1 VRRSVL
7 LCCVAALIPLWYST
21 VDAQAK
27 ASKARAEAVASAP
40 HRDAASDLDDRTAG
54 GDVQPLDR
62 RVSLDLTNVPL
73 RDALREIDRKA
84 QLGLAYTPR
93 IVPVN
98 KRVTIKA
105 DSITAG
111 EALER
116 VLRGT
121 GIVAVMTTSE
131 TVMLVKAQVK
141 HAELP
146 VSDSSGFAY
155 VLVHVTDSV
164 ADRAARSDTA
174 SKKEIIGATVSVKGL
189 KISMQTREQGYAV
202 LQHVP
207 SGLRT
212 ITVRFLGYTPV
223 ERTIVVPDTGYIRV
237 DVAMQMGMT
246 RLQEVVTTAT
256 GQQRRYELA
265 NDITKLDVDS
275 IVRTQPISSVTDL
288 LEGRVP
294 GLTVQHTSGAPG
306 DPSRLR
312 LRGTSSMLRNND
324 PIVIVDGV
332 RVYSAQSDSTSANL
346 ASGRGAGG
354 NILGGTLYTAAPSPL
369 DQIDPQA
376 IQTIE
381 VLKGPSAA
389 TLYGPDAANGV
400 IVITMKK
407 GRAGPAR
414 WSVNATHGL
423 SYMPGKYPE
432 GLYRWGTDLRNFSTV
447 LCPLSS
453 FSCRADSLVR
463 FQALNDDRYT
473 LLKQGGSSSLSL
485 GVSGGS
491 EALTYAITGSY
502 DNDEGILSLP
512 GVEATRF
519 TNEHGSAPFSW
530 MTRPQQLRRWSGTSR
545 LSAKLGAKTDASL
558 TMTLTRESQQRSS
571 LDQDLATL
579 MTTYIDASTGTYWRA
594 QGLGLSTTNEL
605 LPDFYQRTTDDATN
619 FTNAA
624 NFNWRPLS
632 WLTTSADA
640 GLNVISRQDDQL
652 LPRGFLPNSD
662 SAGRL
667 FTGSGSTVV
676 STINLRATGTAPL
689 PWGFHLQL
697 STGANYTRTSASA
710 LETGVNGLAPGT
722 SSVNGAEQIMF
733 STQNVSDI
741 TSFGWYIEPD
751 FTHDRFTITTGLRL
765 DGSSTF
771 GSNVSVPIFPKV
783 GVSWLISQEP
793 FFPFKRLFDVF
804 RVRAA
809 YGRAGVWPGP
819 ADRLRLYSSSR
830 PWEDGGFVDVTQ
842 VSTIGNSQIRPER
855 SSEVEG
861 GFDADFVQGRLS
873 VGFSG
878 YRKMRFDALEH
889 VPVAPSVYGANVQEL
904 LNIGTIRNTG
914 IEATVTGQL
923 IRSDPV
929 TWSASLNLTRNHN
942 LVTKLGDGVLPFGSN
957 DARVVAGYP
966 LFSRWARPIL
976 GFSDANHD
984 GIIERNEVLLGDTL
998 VFMGGSEPNYEAN
1011 LFSTLSL
1018 FRGTV
1023 TVSGGLSY
1031 QAGLTQINQTIGT
1044 AGQAIFSPGTSDPKS
1059 SLGEQAAVVVM
1070 NETQYGLM
1078 QTVSTWRIMSLAV
1091 AYNLSPEFAARFG
1104 ARALSVALEGTN
1116 LGLFTNYKGKDPN
1129 VNAFATGNSTLDTG
1143 VLPLPRAWSLAV
1155 HATY

>member
-1 VRRSVL
+1 MRRSVML
-7 LCCVAALIPLWYST
+7 WCVAGIVPWCGVAG
-21 VDAQAK
+21 AQAT
-27 ASKARAEAVASAP
+27 AAKARATTTAAANEAP
-40 HRDAASDLDDRTAG
+40 AAA
-54 GDVQPLDR
+54 QPLER
-62 RVSLDLTNVPL
+62 LVSLDLTNVPL
-73 RDALREIDRKA
+73 RDALREIDQQA

-98 KRVTIKA
+98 KRVSIKA

-111 EALER
+111 DALQR

-121 GIVAVMTTSE
+121 GVVAVETTSE
-131 TVMLVKAQVK
+131 TVMLVKEKAK
-141 HAELP
+141 RAELP
-146 VSDSSGFAY
+146 MRDSTGYAA
-155 VLVHVTDSV
+155 VLVHV
-164 ADRAARSDTA
+164 ADTTNNR
-174 SKKEIIGATVSVKGL
+174 ELMGVTVSIKGTKL
-189 KISMQTREQGYAV
+189 TATSGDQGYA
-202 LQHVP
+202 LIRYVP

-212 ITVRFLGYTPV
+212 VDIRYFGYVPV
-223 ERTIVVPDTGYIRV
+223 ERTTVVPDSGYVRI
-237 DVAMQMGMT
+237 DVLMHMGMT

-265 NDITKLDVDS
+265 NDITKLDADS

-324 PIVIVDGV
+324 PIVVVDGV

-354 NILGGTLYTAAPSPL
+354 NVLGGAEYRAAPSPL
-369 DQIDPQA
+369 DQIDPHA

-407 GRAGPAR
+407 GQAGPAR
-414 WSVNATHGL
+414 WSASVAHGI
-423 SYMPGKYPE
+423 SYMPGAYPI
-432 GLYRWGTDLRNFSTV
+432 GLYRWGTDLRSFSTE
-447 LCPLSS
+447 LCPLQSTG
-453 FSCRADSLVR
+453 CRADSLVK

-473 LLKQGGSSSLSL
+473 LLKHGGNSNVSL

-491 EALTYAITGSY
+491 EALTYAISGSY
-502 DNDEGILSLP
+502 DNDEGLIGLP

-519 TNEHGSAPFSW
+519 ETVHGTAPFSW
-530 MTRPQQLRRWSGTSR
+530 MTRPEQLRRWSGSSR
-545 LSAKLGAKTDASL
+545 LTAKLGEKADASL
-558 TMTLTRESQQRSS
+558 TTSLTRERQQRSS
-571 LDQDLATL
+571 LEQGITTL
-579 MTTYIDASTGTYWRA
+579 LTTYIDPATGTYWRA
-594 QGLGLSTTNEL
+594 SGTGLSTTDEL
-605 LPDFYQRTTDDATN
+605 LPDFYTRTTDDATN
-619 FTNAA
+619 FTNAI
-624 NFNWRPLS
+624 NVNWRPLG

-640 GLNVISRQDDQL
+640 GVNVINRQDDQL
-652 LPRGFLPNSD
+652 VPRGMLPFSD

-667 FTGSGSTVV
+667 FTGTGSTVV
-676 STINLRATGTAPL
+676 STVNLRATGTAPL

-697 STGANYTRTSASA
+697 SSGANYTRTALSS
-710 LETGVNGLAPGT
+710 LETGVVGLAPGT
-722 SSVNGAEQIMF
+722 SSVNGAEQIAY
-733 STQNVSDI
+733 SRQNGSDI
-741 TSFGWYIEPD
+741 TSFGWYLEPD

-771 GSNVSVPIFPKV
+771 GSNVSVPIFPKI

-793 FFPFKRLFDVF
+793 FFPFKHFFDVV

-855 SSEVEG
+855 SSEMEG
-861 GFDADFVQGRLS
+861 GFDADFLHGQLS

-878 YRKMRFDALEH
+878 YRKMRYDALEN
-889 VPVAPSVYGANVQEL
+889 VPVAPSIYGDGVSEL
-904 LNIGTIRNTG
+904 LNIGTVRNTG
-914 IEATVTGQL
+914 IEATVSAQL
-923 IRSDPV
+923 VRTDPV
-929 TWSASLNLTRNHN
+929 TWTAAVNVTRNHN
-942 LVTKLGDGVLPFGSN
+942 LVTKLGDGVLPFGTS
-957 DARVVAGYP
+957 DARIVAGYP
-966 LFSRWARPIL
+966 LFGRWARPIL
-976 GFSDANHD
+976 GYSDANQD
-984 GIIERNEVLLGDTL
+984 GIIQRNEVLLGDSL

-1011 LFSTLSL
+1011 FFSTLSL
-1018 FRGTV
+1018 LRGAV
-1023 TVSGGLSY
+1023 TVSGSLAY
-1031 QAGLTQINQTIGT
+1031 QGGLTQINQTIGS
-1044 AGQAIFSPGTSDPKS
+1044 AGQDIFSPGASDPHS
-1059 SLGEQAAVVVM
+1059 SFGEQAAIVVIG
-1070 NETQYGLM
+1070 ESTYGLM
-1078 QTVSTWRIMSLAV
+1078 QTVSTWRITSLSV
-1091 AYNLSPEFAARFG
+1091 AYNLSSSFASHFG
-1104 ARALSVALEGTN
+1104 ARALSVALQGTN

-1129 VNAFATGNSTLDTG
+1129 VNAFATGNSTVDTG
-1143 VLPLPRAWSLAV
+1143 VLPQPRTWALAV

>member
-1 VRRSVL
+1 MRRSVML
-7 LCCVAALIPLWYST
+7 WCVAGIVPWWCAT
-21 VDAQAK
+21 AGAQASS
-27 ASKARAEAVASAP
+27 SKVRAGA
-40 HRDAASDLDDRTAG
+40 TAG
-54 GDVQPLDR
+54 VSQVRAAGGGDDAPAAQPLER

-73 RDALREIDRKA
+73 RDALHEIDQQA

-93 IVPVN
+93 VVPVQ

-121 GIVAVMTTSE
+121 GVIAVMTTSE
-131 TVMLVKAQVK
+131 TVMLVKEKAK
-141 HAELP
+141 RAELP
-146 VSDSSGFAY
+146 VADSTGFAA
-155 VLVHVTDSV
+155 VLVHV
-164 ADRAARSDTA
+164 ADTTNNKD
-174 SKKEIIGATVSVKGL
+174 IIGAVVSVKDTKL
-189 KISMQTREQGYAV
+189 TATSSEQGYA
-202 LQHVP
+202 LMRHVP
-207 SGLRT
+207 SGLHVV
-212 ITVRFLGYTPV
+212 TVRFLGYSPV
-223 ERTIVVPDTGYIRV
+223 ERTTVIPDSGYVRV
-237 DVAMQMGMT
+237 DVLMHMGMT

-256 GQQRRYELA
+256 GQKRRYELA
-265 NDITKLDVDS
+265 NDITILDADS

-324 PIVIVDGV
+324 PIVVVDGV

-346 ASGRGAGG
+346 ASGRGSGG
-354 NILGGTLYTAAPSPL
+354 NVLGGMQYRAAPSPL

-407 GRAGPAR
+407 GQAGPAR
-414 WSVNATHGL
+414 WSVSATHGL
-423 SYMPGKYPE
+423 SYMPGSYPT
-432 GLYRWGTDLRNFSTV
+432 GLYRWGTDLRSFATV
-447 LCPLSS
+447 LCPLQATG
-453 FSCRADSLVR
+453 CRADSLVR

-473 LLKQGGSSSLSL
+473 VLRHGGNSSLSL

-502 DNDEGILSLP
+502 DNDEGLIGLP
-512 GVEATRF
+512 GIEATRY
-519 TNEHGSAPFSW
+519 TTEHGTAPNAW
-530 MTRPQQLRRWSGTSR
+530 MTRPDQLRRWSGSSR
-545 LSAKLGAKTDASL
+545 LTAKLGANTDASL
-558 TMTLTRESQQRSS
+558 TTTLTRETQQRSS
-571 LDQDLATL
+571 LEQDITTL
-579 MTTYIDASTGTYWRA
+579 LTTYIDPATGTYWRA
-594 QGLGLSTTNEL
+594 YGDGLSTTNEL

-619 FTNAA
+619 FTNSV
-624 NFNWRPLS
+624 NLNWRPLN

-640 GLNVISRQDDQL
+640 GVNVITRQDDQL
-652 LPRGFLPNSD
+652 VPRGLLPFSD
-662 SAGRL
+662 STGRL
-667 FTGSGSTVV
+667 FTGSGGTVV
-676 STINLRATGTAPL
+676 STVNLRATGTAPL

-697 STGANYTRTSASA
+697 STGANYTRTAMSA
-710 LETGVNGLAPGT
+710 LETGVIGLAPGT
-722 SSVNGAEQIMF
+722 SSVNGAEQIAY
-733 STQNVSDI
+733 STQNSTDI
-741 TSFGWYIEPD
+741 TSFGWYVEPD

-793 FFPFKRLFDVF
+793 FFPFKHFFDVV

-819 ADRLRLYSSSR
+819 SDRLRLYTSSR

-855 SSEVEG
+855 SSEMEG
-861 GFDADFVQGRLS
+861 GFDADFLHGQLS

-878 YRKMRFDALEH
+878 YRKMRFDALEL
-889 VPVAPSVYGANVQEL
+889 VPVAPSVYGGSVNEL
-904 LNIGTIRNTG
+904 LNIGTVRNTG
-914 IEATVTGQL
+914 IEATLTAQL
-923 IRSDPV
+923 VRTDPV
-929 TWSASLNLTRNHN
+929 TWTASVNVTRNHN
-942 LVTKLGDGVLPFGSN
+942 LVTKLGDGVLPFGPN
-957 DARVVAGYP
+957 DARIVAGYP

-976 GFSDANHD
+976 GYSDANGD
-984 GIIERNEVLLGDTL
+984 GIIQRNEVLLGDSL

-1011 LFSTLSL
+1011 FFSTLSL
-1018 FRGTV
+1018 LRGA
-1023 TVSGGLSY
+1023 VSVSASLSY
-1031 QAGLTQINQTIGT
+1031 QSGLTQINQTIGS
-1044 AGQAIFSPGTSDPKS
+1044 AGQDIFSPGASDPHS
-1059 SLGEQAAVVVM
+1059 SFGEQAAIVVM
-1070 NETQYGLM
+1070 GESAYGLM
-1078 QTVSTWRIMSLAV
+1078 QTVSTWRFSSLSV
-1091 AYNLSPEFAARFG
+1091 AYNLSSSFASHFG
-1104 ARALSVALEGTN
+1104 ARALSVALQGTN

-1143 VLPLPRAWSLAV
+1143 VLPQPRAWSLAV